1 VVKDAT
7 ASDAQGQRKEVTVED
22 IEKLTPAIKP
32 ASKAYP
38 VEKLQRLR

>member
-7 ASDAQGQRKEVTVED
+7 ASDAKGQRQEVTVED
-22 IEKLTPAIKP
+22 IEKLIPAIKP
-32 ASKAYP
+32 VSKASP